1 MHNIEILRSTL
12 ETNLQ
17 KFATKIGKVQIGNK
31 TQFPY
36 GWRNAAKGRT
46 VWRILEEIVIQNLQ
60 FRASELGFDK
70 VEFATSEISVFD
82 FRCKMTDIDIF
93 VYVNIK
99 SALLGGESNKD
110 DLSKPQGLIDFFAEN
125 IDKNLFIAI
134 FFIQFNDNDD
144 ISIEISKVSVFPIAW
159 IPDIYVNPSN
169 NGNLQSSKYKDIS
182 NAVKRTNQ
190 EFVDL
195 LKVEILNA
203 NEKKHN
209 KNSKQ

>member
-1 MHNIEILRSTL
+1 MNEIEILRSTL
-12 ETNLQ
+12 ETNLH
-17 KFATKIGKVQIGNK
+17 KFATEIGKVQIGNK

-70 VEFATSEISVFD
+70 VEFSTSEISVFD
-82 FRCKMTDIDIF
+82 FRCKMTDTDIF

-125 IDKNLFIAI
+125 IDKNLFIAT
-134 FFIQFNDNDD
+134 FFIIFNETED
-144 ISIEISKVSVFPIAW
+144 ISIQLSKVTVFPIAW

-203 NEKKHN
+203 NEKKRN